1 MKRSIYWDSV
11 KFILIFLVVY
21 THTVSPFRSDSQF
34 NAAIYNFVYSF
45 HMPLFIFISGR
56 FSHVHNR
63 ETYKYRIIKLVE
75 TYLVF
80 QTIYAIIALFAGKN
94 LTIANFTKPFWVS
107 WYLLTLAY
115 WRLMVYYIPQK
126 WLQMRKTVLI
136 FSICIS
142 IAGGFIPVGYH
153 FAIHRTL
160 SFLPFFVMGYY
171 STDIDLHKVFNRIPS
186 FIAVA
191 TLIAYFVIT
200 YITSGY
206 EYAFILHCP
215 YKDWLTI
222 PAFIMTTFPVFRCLF
237 ICIVII
243 LSVMILKLVRPSSH
257 LAKWGERTLFIY
269 IYHTLA
275 LKLLFQLIFR
285 NYLPQNEWI
294 LAVYAILITMGLLY
308 LSRYKVFNMLLNPI
322 SDYRESKHRANLNN
336 SEK

>member
-1 MKRSIYWDSV
+1 MARSAYWDSV

-21 THTVSPFRSDSQF
+21 THTVSPFRSDSPF
-34 NAAIYNFVYSF
+34 NTAIYNFVYLF

-56 FSHVHNR
+56 FSHIHDR
-63 ETYKYRIIKLVE
+63 KRFLYKTWQLVE
-75 TYLVF
+75 TYIVF
-80 QTIYAIIALFAGKN
+80 QLLFTSFSFLSGKSVTLSN
-94 LTIANFTKPFWVS
+94 LTKPNWVF
-107 WYLLTLAY
+107 WYLLSLAY

-126 WLQMRKTVLI
+126 WLQQRKRGLLLSI
-136 FSICIS
+136 FIS
-142 IAGGFIPVGYH
+142 LAVGYLPVGYH

-171 STDIDLHKVFNRIPS
+171 STDIDLHKYINKIPS
-186 FIAVA
+186 YIAIGILIITFVLIIV
-191 TLIAYFVIT
+191 TLKYNYAY
-200 YITSGY
+200 
-206 EYAFILHCP
+206 ILHCP
-215 YKDWLTI
+215 YKDWVTI
-222 PAFIMTTFPVFRCLF
+222 PAFMMTTFPVSRCLF
-237 ICIVII
+237 ICIVVI
-243 LSVMILKLVRPSSH
+243 LSVMVLKLVRPNSH
-257 LAKWGERTLFIY
+257 FAKWGERTLFIY